1 MALSDFKCVI
11 RFRVPFCDVD
21 MMQHA
26 NHASYIVW
34 AETARS
40 IYFADVLKETVNGT
54 KGMILARL
62 GFEYERPLD
71 YLEVVAVGCRI
82 SRIGGKS
89 FDFAYEIWS
98 ESLNERA
105 AHGFTTMVS
114 YDYEAKSTIAV
125 PEPWKEIVAKY
136 EVVAPLVR

>member
-1 MALSDFKCVI
+1 MALSDFKCI
-11 RFRVPFCDVD
+11 TRFRVPFCDVD

-40 IYFADVLKETVNGT
+40 VYFADVLKEVVNGT
-54 KGMILARL
+54 NGMILARL

-71 YLEVVAVGCRI
+71 YLEAAAVACRI
-82 SRIGGKS
+82 SRIGSKS

-98 ESLNERA
+98 ESHSERA
-105 AHGFTTMVS
+105 AHGFTTMVAYN
-114 YDYEAKSTIAV
+114 YDAKTTVTV
-125 PEPWKEIVAKY
+125 PERWRDIASGY
-136 EVVAPLVR
+136 EVIAPILR